1 MERWKTWVQCCS
13 ERCWRCVKSK
23 KTSWAA
29 ILWVF
34 LMIIENV
41 FENKIPNFL
50 LPAQFPVL
58 VEELTVRVHVNLN
71 VNLSLSFHQIQLLN
85 WCQLSLNFVPE
96 REWITLGSVCSRM
109 GFPCSWIQSI
119 SRYILKF
126 TRRGKCS
133 PLSMYY
139 LEV

>member
-1 MERWKTWVQCCS
+1 MERWKIWVQCCS

-23 KTSWAA
+23 KPPEPPYYE
-29 ILWVF
+29 F
-34 LMIIENV
+34 FFMIIENV

-96 REWITLGSVCSRM
+96 REWTTLGSVCSRM

-126 TRRGKCS
+126 TRRGCPP
-133 PLSMYY
+133 PLSPP
-139 LEV
+139 